1 MVLGT
6 KVKQCPSVTL
16 GGEQVDTDFHIIVF
30 ALLLFVSWCVF
41 VFLIVG
47 LSITLLTSLSV
58 TPVLPRDNHIV
69 TVLSLRTKFMFM
81 YAILKVSGW
90 VNEWVGD
97 VE

>member
-6 KVKQCPSVTL
+6 KVKQCPSLTL
-16 GGEQVDTDFHIIVF
+16 GGEQVDTDFEIIVF

-47 LSITLLTSLSV
+47 LSITLLTSLSI

-69 TVLSLRTKFMFM
+69 LVCPCLVP
-81 YAILKVSGW
+81 LKVSGW
-90 VNEWVGD
+90 VNEWVGG
-97 VE
+97 